1 MISGDLERQLSAN
14 VMWISQQPLAK
25 NTRRAY
31 LLQVCQYGVYLTMKG
46 PQDDDQLHHPSAHDY
61 AVRDY
66 KTYLKTESKASPSS
80 VNLALAAINH
90 FYLFL
95 GLEWH

>member
-1 MISGDLERQLSAN
+1 MISGDLERQLSAYA
-14 VMWISQQPLAK
+14 MWISQQPLAK

-95 GLEWH
+95 VEWH